1 MGSNVT
7 SVMGM
12 MGAGMSVYQ
21 DHAAAKEERA
31 RAEQAA
37 KEYEAQAALR
47 ETEAE
52 EVLKLGVLDRMEHG
66 IKARATRSAQRV
78 DYAYSGVKV
87 DSGSA
92 METVADQVA
101 WAEYERQRLEYETN
115 LKAWGLN
122 QEAATLRSQAAT
134 ARSTGISSSASAG
147 KSIFSSASSVIG
159 YLTE

>member
-12 MGAGMSVYQ
+12 VGVGMNAYQ

-31 RAEQAA
+31 KAEQAA
-37 KEYEAQAALR
+37 REYESQAALR

-52 EVLKLGVLDRMEHG
+52 EVLKLGALDRMEHG
-66 IKARATRSAQRV
+66 IKARAARSAQRV
-78 DYAYSGVKV
+78 DYASSGVRV

-92 METVADQVA
+92 LETAADQAA

-122 QEAATLRSQAAT
+122 QEAATLRDQAAT
-134 ARSTGISSSASAG
+134 ARSAGVSSSASAG
-147 KSIFSSASSVIG
+147 KSIFSSASTVFG